1 MQSRNT
7 LMYLL
12 LVRPYMLH
20 LLMPAFHIK
29 INSHSLFVIED
40 LTCNQELS
48 LSYKN
53 TCNYFIQEVTQIVI
67 VSLTWTYLHIWILPQ
82 CRELFT
88 RLIHYME
95 SLPKIIWDRNA
106 LARCRDLKRKV
117 SWSPT
122 ENIVRDAM
130 TCSSS
135 IFPDRSQQVNLGIEW
150 PVKPISSKVRSSD

>member
-7 LMYLL
+7 LIYLL

-53 TCNYFIQEVTQIVI
+53 TCDMQLFHPRSHSNNYSKFD
-67 VSLTWTYLHIWILPQ
+67 LHIWILPQ

-88 RLIHYME
+88 RLIHYMK